1 MNASISVV
9 CYKSKTLAN
18 GENPLLLQVS
28 KDGKRKYKSIG
39 LSVNQKFWDSKKN
52 RPKPNCP
59 DGEYIQQII
68 LNKVTELQK
77 QVLSFGASDKDF
89 TVGNLISGGNRKII
103 ESKVGEF
110 FKLLIN
116 DYEKVGKIGSRRAH
130 KGTLNSIKTFSKGN
144 LNFTF
149 SDIDVDWLTRYE
161 KWQRSRNN
169 KETSIGVRFR
179 TLRSVYN
186 KAISANV
193 ANRRNYP
200 FNEFKVS
207 KFNKQT
213 SKRAISKTDILKIMN
228 LDLSQEKESIKFSQD
243 IFIYSYLCGGINFT
257 DIANLK
263 ANNIAINRLQYIRQ
277 KTGKKIG
284 LIIPQPAID
293 LIVRHQINRSVDNYL
308 FPILDIKR
316 HKTAI
321 QKENRIH
328 KILVQVNKDLKRIA
342 ELAKIDFN
350 LSTYVARHS
359 FATVLKN
366 SGVNVALI
374 SEALG
379 HSDLATTQIYLDS
392 FENEQIEEALKNLL

>member
-1 MNASISVV
+1 MNASISIVL
-9 CYKSKTLAN
+9 YKSKTLAN
-18 GENPLLLQVS
+18 GENPLMLQVS
-28 KDGKRKYKSIG
+28 KDGKRKYKSLG
-39 LSVNQKFWDSKKN
+39 LSVNQKFWDFNKN
-52 RPKPNCP
+52 RPKLNCP
-59 DGEYIQQII
+59 DGEFIQQII
-68 LNKVTELQK
+68 LNKVSELQK
-77 QVLSFGASDKDF
+77 QVLNFGAEDKDF
-89 TVGNLISGGNRKII
+89 TVGNLVNSKNQKLI

-110 FKLLIN
+110 FKSLITEFEQSGN
-116 DYEKVGKIGSRRAH
+116 LGNRRAH

-169 KETSIGVRFR
+169 KDTSIGVRFR

-186 KAISANV
+186 KAIKSNV
-193 ANRRNYP
+193 ANKRNYP
-200 FNEFKVS
+200 FNDFKVS

-213 SKRAISKTDILKIMN
+213 SKRAISKSDILKIMN
-228 LDLSQEKESIKFSQD
+228 FDLSHENESLQFSRD
-243 IFIYSYLCGGINFT
+243 IFIFSYLCGGINFT

-263 ANNIAINRLQYIRQ
+263 ANNIVVNRLQYIRQ
-277 KTGKKIG
+277 KTGKKIS
-284 LIIPQPAID
+284 LIISQQAID
-293 LIVRHQINRSVDNYL
+293 ILSRYQIIRSLDNFL
-308 FPILDIKR
+308 FPILDNSR
-316 HKTAI
+316 HKSSM

-328 KILVQVNKDLKRIA
+328 KILIRINKDLKRIA
-342 ELAKIDFN
+342 DLAQIDFN

-392 FENEQIEEALKNLL
+392 FENEQIDNAMKNLL

>member
-28 KDGKRKYKSIG
+28 KDGKRKYRSIG
-39 LSVNQKFWDSKKN
+39 LSVNQKFWDFQKN

-59 DGEYIQQII
+59 NGEYIQQII
-68 LNKVTELQK
+68 LNKISELQK
-77 QVLSFGASDKDF
+77 QVLNFGADDKDF
-89 TVGNLISGGNRKII
+89 TVGNLINGGNRKII

-110 FKLLIN
+110 FKLLIS
-116 DYEKVGKIGSRRAH
+116 DFEKEGNVGNRRAH

-149 SDIDVDWLTRYE
+149 SDVDVDWLTRYE

-169 KETSIGVRFR
+169 KDTSIGVRFR

-186 KAISANV
+186 KAIKANV
-193 ANRRNYP
+193 ANKKNYP

-213 SKRAISKTDILKIMN
+213 TKRSISKSDILKIMN
-228 LDLSQEKESIKFSQD
+228 LDLSQQSESQQFSRD
-243 IFIYSYLCGGINFT
+243 IFIFSYLCGGINFT

-263 ANNIAINRLQYIRQ
+263 ADNIVANRLQYIRQ
-277 KTGKKIG
+277 KTGKKIS
-284 LIIPQPAID
+284 LIITQPAID
-293 LIVRHQINRSVDNYL
+293 LLNRYQINGSFNYL
-308 FPILDIKR
+308 FPILDSER
-316 HKTAI
+316 HKTAV

-328 KILVQVNKDLKRIA
+328 KILIRVNKDLKLIA

-359 FATVLKN
+359 FATVLKK

-392 FENEQIEEALKNLL
+392 FENEQVDAALRNLL